1 MDNNRTLL
9 SVKVQGNRKSL
20 FRKCT
25 SKLLTFGYEEIDVDI
40 PLYHEENAET
50 GEYILELRRLDIG
63 FCDQINSYSME
74 IQCCDGYRPPHN
86 VTEVFSDVFEF
97 LTTSASLLMLHIGSD
112 FFAHISEKLFTD
124 ISVQTETK
132 DFVQLI
138 ALRDNIK
145 YSICLSRHNKIS
157 KNPTTST
164 TTICSE
170 YNSNQIDE
178 CKKHFV
184 EYVEKTANLW
194 NFYGD
199 YQITLSSELNQVNI
213 TLHKDW
219 HKYSLRI
226 KSSAKL
232 TQDVENIYNLLIHA
246 WIYDKADF
254 NRFTYNLDGF
264 CFLPQNISENSD
276 FVIYKKS
283 VKYEVK
289 TTSNDIIDF
298 DNLDGHKFEHLCA
311 KLLRLNGFENVSV
324 TSGSGDQGIDI
335 IAYKDDIKYGIQ
347 CKCYHSDIGN
357 KAVQEVYAGK
367 TFYNCHVGIVL
378 TNRDFTR
385 SAIDLAKKDG
395 VILWNRKKL
404 LQMIENCKDML

>member
-1 MDNNRTLL
+1 MNNDRILL
-9 SVKVQGNRKSL
+9 MVKVQNNIKSL
-20 FRKCT
+20 FRKCA
-25 SKLLTFGYEEIDVDI
+25 SKLLTFKYEEIDVDI
-40 PLYHEENAET
+40 PLYHEENAKT
-50 GEYILELRRLDIG
+50 GEYILELRRLEVR

-74 IQCCDGYRPPHN
+74 IQCGDGYRPPDN
-86 VTEVFSDVFEF
+86 VTEVFSDAFEF
-97 LTTSASLLMLHIGSD
+97 IKTSALLSMIHIGAE
-112 FFAHISEKLFTD
+112 FFVHISEKLFTD

-138 ALRDNIK
+138 AHRDNIK
-145 YSICLSRHNKIS
+145 YSMCLSRHNKIIN
-157 KNPTTST
+157 NPTTST
-164 TTICSE
+164 DTICFK

-184 EYVEKTANLW
+184 EYVKKVSDRRNL
-194 NFYGD
+194 YGD
-199 YQITLSSELNQVNI
+199 YQIALSNDLNQVDI
-213 TLHKDW
+213 TFHKDW

-226 KSSAKL
+226 KSSTKL
-232 TQDVENIYNLLIHA
+232 TQDVENVFDRLIYA

-254 NRFTYNLDGF
+254 NRFAYNLDGF
-264 CFLPQNISENSD
+264 CFLPQNISENGA

-289 TTSNDIIDF
+289 TTSNKIIDF
-298 DNLDGHKFEHLCA
+298 DNLDGHMFEHFCA
-311 KLLRLNGFENVSV
+311 KLLRLNGFKNVSV
-324 TSGSGDQGIDI
+324 TSGSNDQGIDI

-367 TFYNCHVGIVL
+367 AFYNCHVGIVL

-385 SAIDLAKKDG
+385 SAIELAQNNG
-395 VILWNRKKL
+395 VILWNRTKL
-404 LQMIENCKDML
+404 LQLIENCKDML